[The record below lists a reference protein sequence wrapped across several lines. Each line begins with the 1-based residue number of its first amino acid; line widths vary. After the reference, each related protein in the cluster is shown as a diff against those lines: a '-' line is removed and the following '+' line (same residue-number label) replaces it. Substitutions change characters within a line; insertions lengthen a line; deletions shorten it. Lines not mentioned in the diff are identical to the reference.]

1 MIAIKLCIFSL
12 LMFSILLAACNSDG
26 IVVSPSITV
35 GGQEQEIGYI
45 GYVADQSEVDNNE
58 PPSIY
63 QNVEPY
69 TIKPNTII
77 ELNYDEIPKMVLK
90 QWANN
95 KLEKEEE
102 LPDFSFTSP
111 GEEGIYI
118 YSIGQRWKF
127 RAASSVVIVLNVKR

>member
-1 MIAIKLCIFSL
+1 M
-12 LMFSILLAACNSDG
+12 
-26 IVVSPSITV
+26 
-35 GGQEQEIGYI
+35 
-45 GYVADQSEVDNNE
+45 
-58 PPSIY
+58 
-63 QNVEPY
+63 EPY